1 MVNVGVIGCGYWGPN
16 LIRNLSKLDGTK
28 LRALCDT
35 EADRLQQVAR
45 GYQVDYSTQ
54 DASQIMSDSTVDAV
68 VVTTPAA
75 THYELARQALLNG
88 KSVLV
93 EKPLALRVSEAED
106 LVALAD
112 ERGLVL
118 MVGHT
123 FLYNEA
129 VNSLKEC
136 IQSGELGNV
145 YYLYSQR
152 LNLGR
157 LRKDVN
163 AMWNFAP
170 HDISIV
176 FHLLEEMPTT
186 VSASGLCYIQPG
198 IEDVVFMQLSFPS
211 GISAHIHIS
220 WLDPLKVRRMT
231 VVGDKKMVVY
241 DDVST
246 DAKLRLYD
254 RGVVK
259 MPTADSPRDFES
271 FGAFQLLIRRGDVH
285 IPALQFTEPLYN
297 ECQHFIDC
305 VRENRRPLTDGLF
318 GLKVVKVL
326 AAADESLRNNG
337 HWMTVT

>member
-16 LIRNLSKLDGTK
+16 LVRNLNRLEGVK
-28 LRALCDT
+28 LRALCDV
-35 EADRLQQVAR
+35 EANRLQRVAHD
-45 GYQVDYSTQ
+45 YQVDYTTQ
-54 DASQIMSDSTVDAV
+54 DVSQIMSDAAIDAV
-68 VVTTPAA
+68 VVATPAT
-75 THYELARQALLNG
+75 THYELVRQSLLNG

-93 EKPLALRVSEAED
+93 EKPLALRVSEAEE

-118 MVGHT
+118 MVGHV

-129 VNSLKEC
+129 VNRLKEY

-157 LRKDVN
+157 LRRDVN

-176 FHLLEEMPTT
+176 LHLLEEMPTT
-186 VSASGLCYIQPG
+186 VSANGLCYIQPD
-198 IEDVVFMQLSFPS
+198 IEDVVFMQMNFPS
-211 GISAHIHIS
+211 GVSAHIHIS

-246 DAKLRLYD
+246 DTKLCLYD

-271 FGAFQLLIRRGDVH
+271 FSAFQLLIHRGDVH
-285 IPALQFTEPLYN
+285 IPAIKFTEPLYN

-305 VRENRRPLTDGLF
+305 VREGRRPLTDGLS

-326 AAADESLRNNG
+326 AAADESLCNNS
-337 HWMTVT
+337 HWVTVT